1 MLKCSSG
8 IKAIFTLSALF
19 AFALSLATART
30 AAAEEIL
37 ILTGTDPNF
46 LPITVASE
54 KGFFKAEGLDVT
66 QRLFPSGADAML
78 AFRGIGAQ
86 FVAAGDIPSILL
98 WSEFSDSVGIAP
110 IFASTGNLFGVVSST
125 IKDPKDLIGKKVAT
139 KKSSTSEYFI
149 DTYLRKNGIDPKQL
163 NVIDLS
169 PPEMVPAMVGGQI
182 DGFFIWRPYPAQA
195 QKILGDKVRVLTSAE
210 GYYVERILLN
220 ANRPFATK
228 NPEIVHK
235 VLRAIQKAIDYSNQ
249 NIDEAS
255 AVMARKIKTD
265 PSIVK
270 DVLSINPFNL
280 KYDAES
286 AKDLEGLSQFLVDR
300 GRLKQPVQITKAF
313 DASYLR
319 AVNPKLAP

>member
-1 MLKCSSG
+1 MLKRNQSDFHSVGALRVRTVSCYSAYGCSRRNLD
-8 IKAIFTLSALF
+8 F
-19 AFALSLATART
+19 
-30 AAAEEIL
+30 
-37 ILTGTDPNF
+37 TGTDPNF

-98 WSEFSDSVGIAP
+98 WSEFSDLVGIAP

-169 PPEMVPAMVGGQI
+169 PPKWFLQ
-182 DGFFIWRPYPAQA
+182 W
-195 QKILGDKVRVLTSAE
+195 L
-210 GYYVERILLN
+210 
-220 ANRPFATK
+220 
-228 NPEIVHK
+228 
-235 VLRAIQKAIDYSNQ
+235 
-249 NIDEAS
+249 
-255 AVMARKIKTD
+255 AVK
-265 PSIVK
+265 
-270 DVLSINPFNL
+270 
-280 KYDAES
+280 
-286 AKDLEGLSQFLVDR
+286 
-300 GRLKQPVQITKAF
+300 
-313 DASYLR
+313 
-319 AVNPKLAP
+319 